1 MSIINKIDVVGS
13 FDEQLDKN
21 ILDQIEK
28 IYKNITPTSEF
39 EFLFFKSKN
48 QTDVMFSE
56 NYVKILRFLSAISKR
71 DKLPIT
77 KSVSLDINYTSQK
90 NNTTY
95 RITLNTLETIVEK
108 IKLLHQ
114 KNNHAVFSNLI
125 KESKNNKNIVLMKK
139 VRDNKNIVDI
149 LDFNMRLKL
158 SEEKE
163 LTDKEIKE
171 LENLSYE
178 EQENIT
184 FRYKQRVSLQVEK
197 TKNTSIS
204 IDLTEIKMSNHL
216 NNVKNG
222 ISTYELEIELAST
235 GDNLPKSHLVVLYKN
250 ITLLLKVIQ
259 DSNFIIKKSLQK
271 DVLNNYANLLGENAS
286 HLTKLIGRQPESL
299 EIQHSID
306 ILPNKYAVTDKA
318 DGDRYALIV
327 YNGVVFLISK
337 LLHVKNTGIILEK
350 KLEVYNDTLLDGELI
365 FIAKEGRHVFMCFDC
380 LYFCNTDVRQLPY
393 LIDRLKKADE
403 LIAKCLIFK
412 NQTGYPMKEYDGKFD
427 MDSIMKY
434 YDVDITECMKALNN
448 DIKKDKVYPL
458 IRRKYFIFALG
469 GLPNEIFKYSSLIW
483 NKYTK
488 DKNVNCPYLLDG
500 LIYQPVDQKYVDAKS
515 SKYKDYKWK
524 PNDKNSIDFYVL
536 FERDRKTGNI
546 VTLYDNSQI
555 ETQHNDTE
563 IDINGS
569 QVGFKPYKILN
580 LYVGRTFKNKETP
593 VPFEPEKDSVKNLAY
608 LYLDNNEIRDISGD
622 IIVDGT
628 VVEFYYNTDP
638 NIPDKYRWT
647 PIKTRYDKTEAVLR
661 FGVNYGNY
669 YNVANMV
676 WRSIK
681 NPFSIGD
688 INILSNDDTYAKH
701 TNILRGKIDHS
712 IILSERK
719 ENEYSQLKSRL
730 SKPMRN
736 FNNWVKSILVYTYIN
751 SVYEQ
756 GQRQLS
762 AMDIECGVGV
772 DIMKYYYGKVEF
784 CINIDHDSASLLS
797 PTDGAIS
804 RYNQLKKTHPN
815 FPRMYFVRA
824 DASALLNYESQSV
837 VLGGMSDQNKELIEK
852 LFSIGKEMK
861 VDRINCHKIQQ
872 FMENS
877 ISWNNFC
884 INVNTM
890 LNNGGYFMGT
900 CLDAGQIMKILS
912 GKKNYSVYYNNDKG
926 EQNLL
931 FDIIKKYNDDDIIGP
946 GMSIE
951 YFNSLE
957 MQEDNYEV
965 EYLVNIDFM
974 KKEFEKYDMELV
986 DSGLFEDLYIMNK
999 DFFVNKYQYESK
1011 DETKKFFKDVSEYFT
1026 DMTEINMASKKL
1038 TQLMRYYVF
1047 RKKDNVKDNKKI
1059 KGGDKHDDIVKE
1071 IIEKNKVTK
1080 IHDTKIIIKNKKL
1093 IKRDIQH
1100 TGGYS
1105 FFNCIHNVLQNG
1117 GIIPKEYTNE
1127 EFYKDVNIDLCMDKD
1142 INNNIVDTLQN
1153 NLIVKHDYD
1162 GGKETTAFGGMNIAV
1177 INNGGK
1183 VDVMGKVNVKLPT
1196 ILMTYDGSKYSVL
1209 YDKNNALFN
1218 TKTKFIKDVINNN
1231 S

>member
-1 MSIINKIDVVGS
+1 MSNIDKIDVNGS

-21 ILDQIEK
+21 ILNQIEK

-48 QTDVMFSE
+48 QQEVMYAE
-56 NYVKILRFLSAISKR
+56 NYVKILRFLSAISRR

-77 KSVSLDINYTSQK
+77 KTVSLDINYTSKK

-95 RITLNTLETIVEK
+95 RITLNGLDTIVDK

-114 KNNHAVFSNLI
+114 KGNHAIFSNLVVA
-125 KESKNNKNIVLMKK
+125 SKDNKNIVLMKK
-139 VRDNKNIVDI
+139 VRNNDNIIDI

-158 SEEKE
+158 SEEKDVS
-163 LTDKEIKE
+163 DKEFKE
-171 LENLSYE
+171 LEGLTYL

-197 TKNTSIS
+197 TKNTTIN
-204 IDLTEIKMSNHL
+204 IDLTEIKMSNHI

-222 ISTYELEIELAST
+222 ISTYELEIELASL
-235 GDNLPKSHLVVLYKN
+235 GSKDLPRSHLVLMYKN
-250 ITLLLKVIQ
+250 ITMLLKVIQ

-271 DVLNNYANLLGENAS
+271 EVLNNYANLLGENVNK
-286 HLTKLIGRQPESL
+286 LTKLIGRQPESL
-299 EIQHSID
+299 EIQHSVD

-337 LLHVKNTGIILEK
+337 LLHVKNTGIILDK
-350 KLEVYNDTLLDGELI
+350 KLEKYNDTLLDGELI

-380 LYFCNTDVRQLPY
+380 LYFCNEDVRQLAF
-393 LIDRLKKADE
+393 LVDRLKKADE
-403 LIAKCLIFK
+403 LIEKCFILK
-412 NQTGYPMKEYDGKFD
+412 NQSGYPMKEYNGKFD
-427 MDSIMKY
+427 MNSIMKY
-434 YDVDITECMKALNN
+434 YDVDVTECMKALNN
-448 DIKKDKVYPL
+448 DIKKDKMYPL
-458 IRRKYFIFALG
+458 VRRKYFIFALG
-469 GLPNEIFKYSSLIW
+469 GEPNEIFKYSSLIW

-488 DKNVNCPYLLDG
+488 DKDVNCPYLLDG

-515 SKYKDYKWK
+515 SKFKDYKWK

-536 FERDRKTGNI
+536 FERDKKTGNI
-546 VTLYDNSQI
+546 VTLYDNSNVEI
-555 ETQHNDTE
+555 QHNDTE
-563 IDINGS
+563 IDVNGS
-569 QVGFKPYKILN
+569 TVGFKPYKILN
-580 LYVGRTFKNKETP
+580 LYVGRSFKNKETP
-593 VPFEPEKDSVKNLAY
+593 IPFEPEKDSVKNLAY
-608 LYLDNNEIRDISGD
+608 LYLDNNEVRDINGE

-628 VVEFYYNTDP
+628 VVEFYYNADP

-661 FGVNYGNY
+661 YGINYGNY

-719 ENEYSQLKSRL
+719 ENEYSQLKSKL

-804 RYNQLKKTHPN
+804 RYNQLRKTHPN
-815 FPRMYFVRA
+815 FPRMYFVMA
-824 DASALLNYESQSV
+824 DASALLNYESQRV
-837 VLGGMSDQNKELIEK
+837 VLGGMSDQNKELLEK
-852 LFSIGKEMK
+852 LFSVGKEMK

-872 FMENS
+872 FLESN

-884 INVNTM
+884 VNVNTM

-900 CLDAGQIMKILS
+900 CLDAGQIIKILQ

-931 FDIIKKYNDDDIIGP
+931 FDIIKKYNDDDVIGP

-965 EYLVNIDFM
+965 EYLVDIDFM
-974 KKEFEKYDMELV
+974 QKEFSKYNMELV
-986 DSGLFEDLYIMNK
+986 DSGLFEDLYIMHK
-999 DFFVNKYQYESK
+999 KFFVDTYTYESK

-1047 RKKDNVKDNKKI
+1047 RKKDDNENKKI
-1059 KGGDKHDDIVKE
+1059 KGGDIHEDAIKE
-1071 IIEKNKVTK
+1071 IIEKNKEPK
-1080 IHDTKIIIKNKKL
+1080 IHDTKYVFKNKKL
-1093 IKRDIQH
+1093 TKRDILH

-1105 FFNCIHNVLQNG
+1105 FFNCIHNALQNG

-1127 EFYKDVNIDLCMDKD
+1127 EFYKDIDMELCKDED
-1142 INNNIVDTLQN
+1142 INMGIIDTLQN
-1153 NLIVKHDYD
+1153 KLIIKHDYES
-1162 GGKETTAFGGMNIAV
+1162 GGGDIAFEGMNIVV
-1177 INNGGK
+1177 INGNGN
-1183 VDVMGKVNVKLPT
+1183 VDVMNKINNKLPT
-1196 ILMTYDGSKYSVL
+1196 ILLTHNNNNYGIL
-1209 YDKNNALFN
+1209 YDKTNALFN
-1218 TKTKFIKDVINNN
+1218 TKTKFIKDIINNN